1 MPEEQGEPWLDEAA
15 GQLIRPYA
23 VSDGR
28 TRPSTPFDLMDL
40 VVATGS
46 ADHGAV
52 GLSHAQVLD
61 LCQRPATVAEIA
73 AHLRLPAAVVKVLL
87 SDLLEQGAVATR
99 AFVPPPEG
107 PEEMDIGL
115 LKAVLDGLRKR
126 L

>member
-1 MPEEQGEPWLDEAA
+1 MRDRGGEPWLDEAA

-40 VVATGS
+40 VVATGR
-46 ADHGAV
+46 AGDTTL

-61 LCQRPATVAEIA
+61 LCRRPVTVAEIA
-73 AHLRLPAAVVKVLL
+73 AHTRLPAAVVKVLL
-87 SDLLEQGAVATR
+87 SDLVELDAVTTR
-99 AFVPPPEG
+99 AFVPAPQQHD
-107 PEEMDIGL
+107 MIDIGL